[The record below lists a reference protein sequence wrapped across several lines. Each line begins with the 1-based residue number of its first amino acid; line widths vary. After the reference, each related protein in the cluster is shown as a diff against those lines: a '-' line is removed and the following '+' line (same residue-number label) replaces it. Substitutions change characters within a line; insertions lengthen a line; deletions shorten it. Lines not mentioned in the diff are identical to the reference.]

1 MGIFEKN
8 IHYTSIT
15 NPCRY
20 ALLSLLNSYACHL
33 VIDCYSE
40 DESPI
45 TPSVFTKN
53 RPHRHVSFSKEEMD
67 VNVGRQQLKEK
78 KPPAIVDGS
87 EEEEGSEEERAALGG
102 KKSEESGHHVPVNK
116 ESNVSLGG
124 EDELPVSPPAVFTDA
139 IPAFNMDSDTD
150 MEGEEEGV
158 ASAVPVTLNTNQQAD
173 HPSNT
178 AQFHMDS
185 DTNVD
190 EDDDALVPE
199 SVPSSDNNTKPF
211 HVISVIQPEDIAMD
225 SDTDVDDDAMLDAAS
240 KAKPVSFQSTH
251 TADSAPS
258 TQHKDFHLDSDTD
271 VDEEEEKECV
281 PIHKCS
287 KLDETPARVDMK
299 PVGPE
304 SAPAVPHS
312 VHTDSETDDEA
323 IPAPAISE
331 PSVVFAVTEL
341 CTTADTRADLD
352 ILSDSNIDVKD
363 DSPLVL
369 PFAVTTLSFT
379 PGTASGA
386 FQSDSDADTDV
397 DECSVPPARDR
408 VNPADPHVD
417 SETDVDD
424 EVDFGAPGDDLVPSL
439 HRENTPG
446 LLVLPLQ
453 NCSTPVQLSGNQSIR
468 LKIRTLW
475 NKYWVQLAVICII
488 D

>member
-1 MGIFEKN
+1 M
-8 IHYTSIT
+8 
-15 NPCRY
+15 
-20 ALLSLLNSYACHL
+20 
-33 VIDCYSE
+33 
-40 DESPI
+40 
-45 TPSVFTKN
+45 
-53 RPHRHVSFSKEEMD
+53 
-67 VNVGRQQLKEK
+67 GRQQLKEK
-78 KPPAIVDGS
+78 KAPVIMDGS

-102 KKSEESGHHVPVNK
+102 RKSEESSQHVPVNQ
-116 ESNVSLGG
+116 ESNVCLGG
-124 EDELPVSPPAVFTDA
+124 EDELPVSPPAVFSDA

-150 MEGEEEGV
+150 
-158 ASAVPVTLNTNQQAD
+158 
-173 HPSNT
+173 
-178 AQFHMDS
+178 
-185 DTNVD
+185 VD

-199 SVPSSDNNTKPF
+199 SVPPSDNNTKPF

-225 SDTDVDDDAMLDAAS
+225 SDTDVDDDDAMLDAAL
-240 KAKPVSFQSTH
+240 KAKPVSCATH

-281 PIHKCS
+281 PIHTCS
-287 KLDETPARVDMK
+287 KIDETPTRLDMK

-304 SAPAVPHS
+304 PAPAVPHS
-312 VHTDSETDDEA
+312 LHTDSETDDEA

-352 ILSDSNIDVKD
+352 ILSDSNTDVKD

-386 FQSDSDADTDV
+386 VQSDSDADTDV
-397 DECSVPPARDR
+397 DECSVPPAGDR
-408 VNPADPHVD
+408 VNPADPH
-417 SETDVDD
+417 DVDD
-424 EVDFGAPGDDLVPSL
+424 VVDFGATGEDLVPSL
-439 HRENTPG
+439 HRENTPE

-453 NCSTPVQLSGNQSIR
+453 NCSTPLQLSGNQSIR

-475 NKYWVQLAVICII
+475 NKCRVQLAVICII

>member
-1 MGIFEKN
+1 M
-8 IHYTSIT
+8 
-15 NPCRY
+15 
-20 ALLSLLNSYACHL
+20 
-33 VIDCYSE
+33 
-40 DESPI
+40 
-45 TPSVFTKN
+45 
-53 RPHRHVSFSKEEMD
+53 
-67 VNVGRQQLKEK
+67 GRQQLKEK
-78 KPPAIVDGS
+78 KAPVIVDGS
-87 EEEEGSEEERAALGG
+87 EEEEGSEEGRAALGG
-102 KKSEESGHHVPVNK
+102 RKSEESGHHVPVNQ

-139 IPAFNMDSDTD
+139 ISAFNMDSDTD

-178 AQFHMDS
+178 VQFHMDS
-185 DTNVD
+185 DTDVD

-225 SDTDVDDDAMLDAAS
+225 SDTDVDDDAMSEAAS
-240 KAKPVSFQSTH
+240 KAKPVSSV
-251 TADSAPS
+251 SPAPS
-258 TQHKDFHLDSDTD
+258 TQHKDFNLDSDTD

-281 PIHKCS
+281 SIHTCS
-287 KLDETPARVDMK
+287 KIDETPTRVDMK
-299 PVGPE
+299 PVLPE

-312 VHTDSETDDEA
+312 LHLDSETDDEA

-352 ILSDSNIDVKD
+352 ILSDSNTDVKD
-363 DSPLVL
+363 DSPLML
-369 PFAVTTLSFT
+369 PFAVTTLSLT
-379 PGTASGA
+379 PGTVSGA
-386 FQSDSDADTDV
+386 VQSDSDADTDV
-397 DECSVPPARDR
+397 DECSVPPAGDR
-408 VNPADPHVD
+408 VNPTDPHVD

-424 EVDFGAPGDDLVPSL
+424 KVDFGATGEDLVPIL
-439 HRENTPG
+439 HRENTPE

-475 NKYWVQLAVICII
+475 NKCRVQLAVICII